1 MIRTVRFAFLL
12 SCFALIAPQIS
23 QAQFLKKL
31 FGKEESPKHKPVRQ
45 QYPVYQKKP
54 EKPVQKSAEKKAEP
68 RFLAETKMKAR
79 YRIDVFASV
88 FLNELVANG
97 KPVYKSHLPAKVLPG
112 LGFYQGIKLAAD
124 TINSFGYKMD
134 VYFHDITSA
143 GNSPEVLMKNGS
155 LDSSDLI
162 IGSVHASL
170 VGPLA
175 AFAKKHHINFVS
187 TLSPFDANVLSNPYF
202 SVLQPTL
209 TEHCEA
215 IKKPVSEKSRF
226 TNILVFRRSTNA
238 LDESCFQAVVKDS
251 PFVFT
256 QVLMN
261 TPMPA
266 DRLRNFLDSS
276 TSNVVVMPIVDEKYS
291 LQLLDLLNKSFPNFK
306 FEVYGMPSWKA
317 MPVLQNEGSL
327 SNIGI
332 TIGAP
337 FFFDP
342 SSSAGKEFSDYYTN
356 VYGGRA
362 PEMAY
367 RGYEVLYWFA
377 YLLHKYGTIFND
389 HFQDNG
395 VAPFTRFNMKLG
407 RTEDGTP
414 RYFEN
419 THVYLYRYQAGSFSV
434 LPE

>member
-1 MIRTVRFAFLL
+1 MIRTVRFIFLL
-12 SCFALIAPQIS
+12 LGFAIAIPQMA

-31 FGKEESPKHKPVRQ
+31 LGQEEPPKRKAVHHQAPTVT
-45 QYPVYQKKP
+45 KKT
-54 EKPVQKSAEKKAEP
+54 EKVVTMAAEQNPEP
-68 RFLAETKMKAR
+68 RFLAETEMKER

-88 FLNELVANG
+88 YLNELVANG

-112 LGFYQGIKLAAD
+112 LGFYQGLKLAAD

-134 VYFHDITSA
+134 VYFHDITSP
-143 GNSPEVLMKNGS
+143 GNSPEALMKSGA

-162 IGSVHASL
+162 IGSVHAGL

-175 AFAKKHHINFVS
+175 AFAKKHRINFVS
-187 TLSPFDANVLSNPYF
+187 TLSPYDANVMSNPYF

-209 TEHCEA
+209 LEHCEA
-215 IKKPVSEKSRF
+215 LKKPLSAKGRF
-226 TNILVFRRSTNA
+226 TNILLFRRSANS
-238 LDESCFQAVVKDS
+238 LDESCYQAIVKDS
-251 PFVFT
+251 PFVYT

-261 TPMPA
+261 TLMPA
-266 DRLRNFLDSS
+266 EKLRNFLDSS
-276 TSNVVVMPIVDEKYS
+276 SINVVVVPIVDEKYS
-291 LQLLDLLNKSFPNFK
+291 RQILDLLSKSFPDFQ

-317 MPVLQNEGSL
+317 MPILQKEGSMRNL
-327 SNIGI
+327 GI

-367 RGYEVLYWFA
+367 RGYETLYWFA
-377 YLLHKYGTIFND
+377 YLLHKYGTIFNE

-395 VAPFTRFNMKLG
+395 VAPFTRFKMKLG
-407 RTEDGTP
+407 RNDDGVP

-419 THVYLYRYQAGSFSV
+419 THVYLYRYQAGSFSI